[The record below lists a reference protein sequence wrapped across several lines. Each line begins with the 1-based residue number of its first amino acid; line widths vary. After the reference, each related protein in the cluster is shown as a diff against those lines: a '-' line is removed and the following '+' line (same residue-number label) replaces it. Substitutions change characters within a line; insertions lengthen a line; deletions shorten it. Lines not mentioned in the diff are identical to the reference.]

1 MAVLDPKE
9 LRVGPA
15 GGRKPSPYAGQTVL
29 QPADL
34 ARAAGALPMP
44 EPAPAPM
51 GWGGWKCDAAKWACK
66 NWNLGCGY
74 ANSATCNEPKPPAP
88 PPPVY
93 SQVSGKECDSQESPT
108 AKELGL
114 CDEELCNV
122 AAMLDMWSFAPGTN
136 WSNCYVEPNGDPMA
150 CRLKC
155 PGAKK
160 ALAIGGAGGA
170 NGGGTPGCGQ
180 RVGPP
185 GCNGKCCFR
194 DEGGPIQCHVGW
206 PDKDGCYGLAKVATG
221 QEPNPNYK
229 FTDVTYDCVAPPC
242 DGG

>member
-9 LRVGPA
+9 LRVGPG

-74 ANSATCNEPKPPAP
+74 ANSATCNKPKPPAP

-93 SQVSGKECDSQESPT
+93 SQVSGKECDGQESPT

-136 WSNCYVEPNGDPMA
+136 WSKCYVEPNGDPMA

-170 NGGGTPGCGQ
+170 NGGGTPGCGELN
-180 RVGPP
+180 VSP
-185 GCNGKCCFR
+185 GCTGKCCFLH
-194 DEGGPIQCHVGW
+194 GGKYKCTTDYG
-206 PDKDGCYGLAKVATG
+206 KDSCYGLAFVATG
-221 QEPNPNYK
+221 QHPNEKYEYSN
-229 FTDVTYDCVAPPC
+229 VTYDCMTAPC
-242 DGG
+242 KRG

>member
-9 LRVGPA
+9 LRVGPG

-51 GWGGWKCDAAKWACK
+51 GWGGWKCDAAKWACR

-74 ANSATCNEPKPPAP
+74 ANSATCNKPKPPAP

-136 WSNCYVEPNGDPMA
+136 WSKCYVEPNGDPMA

-160 ALAIGGAGGA
+160 ALAIAKLPKPCPEVKVPA
-170 NGGGTPGCGQ
+170 
-180 RVGPP
+180 
-185 GCNGKCCFR
+185 GCNGKCCYRYGGLPMTCDNR
-194 DEGGPIQCHVGW
+194 DETSCLSLVDDMDAGGNKWYSSISFDC
-206 PDKDGCYGLAKVATG
+206 
-221 QEPNPNYK
+221 NPK
-229 FTDVTYDCVAPPC
+229 C
-242 DGG
+242 DSGDP